1 MNVYIYIYKNVY
13 IYVYLPITYCK
24 EWIYVFMQTQNTT
37 NEYIYIYTLTSNG
50 STLSSPVVA
59 SEPLHI

>member
-13 IYVYLPITYCK
+13 IYIYLPITYYK

-37 NEYIYIYTLTSNG
+37 NEYIYI
-50 STLSSPVVA
+50 
-59 SEPLHI
+59 H